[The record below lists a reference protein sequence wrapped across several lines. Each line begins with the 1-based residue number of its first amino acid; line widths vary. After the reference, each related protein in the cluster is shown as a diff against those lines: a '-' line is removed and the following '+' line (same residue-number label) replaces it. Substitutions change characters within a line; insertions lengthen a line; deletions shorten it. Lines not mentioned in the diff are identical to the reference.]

1 MINYET
7 ILSNFDDKVTL
18 MQWLKKVED
27 ALSNASLESVQVS
40 QPSVNTAILTFVFA
54 DGTSL
59 ESPTL
64 TLPTGP
70 QGIQGETGP
79 QGPQGIQGET
89 GPQGATG
96 PKGPQGETGAQGPQ
110 GIQGE
115 TGPQGATGPQGPQGE
130 TGAQGPQ
137 GETGA
142 TGNGIASISLYS
154 ESGLTRTYR
163 IMFTDGTHFDFDVTN
178 GSSFVNVDGQ
188 DIAPRN
194 VGATGNITAP
204 SIIENMSGYS
214 FTAANSEKFNLN
226 ITYAG
231 VVKNGNKL
239 TFALACELTP
249 LSAIST
255 YTEIGYFVIPTS
267 IYNKLYP
274 SSLGSGQILDQKV
287 IKAYSTATTFED
299 YQCVISKPGSSQ
311 VRFAVYNPNPTLN
324 TKVYIRIEST
334 FLLSENLS
342 Q

>member
-96 PKGPQGETGAQGPQ
+96 PK
-110 GIQGE
+110 
-115 TGPQGATGPQGPQGE
+115 GPQGE